1 MSFGFFETEKETAK
15 LSTKSSMLSS
25 ADAIATKTRYFDLFD
40 FKKNE
45 TVTGKAKIFGQLH
58 NFTTARE
65 TKPVAEDLLKGP
77 KIFN

>member
-45 TVTGKAKIFGQLH
+45 TVTGKAKIFG
-58 NFTTARE
+58 
-65 TKPVAEDLLKGP
+65 
-77 KIFN
+77 